1 MYKNTNILSYF
12 KPFAQPLGSNKRA
25 LPEDK
30 LEEARAI
37 RRSRLTT
44 PKPGQLKEG
53 HDGKGEQLEQGLHR
67 TLSRIPSRSASGQP
81 PDPWDKPMES
91 AEPAQAFR
99 DENLHMPV
107 RRGTVSRNADA
118 LGLQCTS
125 SMSSQ
130 RVVKNGEVVIRNS
143 DDEYDSDSSLE
154 SLDDL
159 LLFEGQNSQGE
170 PACPT
175 PQLLSPSPN
184 MNPQDGRRMRRRRKT
199 KADAGAVPVH
209 SDPAVQ
215 AKKYKFDL
223 ESLVRHKK
231 QEEASM
237 EVFTRASTMLRSLE
251 QRKVS
256 TPGAARTAR
265 AASTIRPLDAKFI
278 DVVMKEHG
286 DEDELNRLKAAIRRT
301 EALDHDKLWSFFDEQ
316 RREPLF
322 EQSEFPR
329 SEDDRLGRML
339 GKSSS
344 RQQAFLSGYVREYAT
359 KECLPEEMMLWMM
372 DAICLESRDDLRC
385 SYTATLADA
394 SKGLSSTLSPERIN
408 RLFRMI
414 GATVEALDIEG
425 PVNPYPALSQRI
437 EAVSRPNLSSLLD
450 LFRNIA
456 SKLGAEARMHM
467 ICILCRLVLDH
478 SVANNCHVFN
488 AIEDTLASL
497 VEAIPQ
503 QDLDAEVSEQERQE
517 WDQADIYS
525 ISFEW

>member
-12 KPFAQPLGSNKRA
+12 KPFAQPLGSKKRS

-30 LEEARAI
+30 LEDARAI
-37 RRSRLTT
+37 RRSRSTT
-44 PKPGQLKEG
+44 PKPGQSKEN
-53 HDGKGEQLEQGLHR
+53 HDGKGEQLEQDLHR
-67 TLSRIPSRSASGQP
+67 TSSRITSRSASRQP

-99 DENLHMPV
+99 DETLHMPISPIS
-107 RRGTVSRNADA
+107 RDPVSRNVDV

-143 DDEYDSDSSLE
+143 DDESDSDSSLE

-159 LLFEGQNSQGE
+159 LLFEGQNSQRE

-175 PQLLSPSPN
+175 PQLLSSSPN
-184 MNPQDGRRMRRRRKT
+184 TNPQDGRRMRSRRRT
-199 KADAGAVPVH
+199 KADTVAVPIH
-209 SDPAVQ
+209 SDHAVQ

-251 QRKVS
+251 QRQVS
-256 TPGAARTAR
+256 ARR
-265 AASTIRPLDAKFI
+265 AASTTRPLDATFI

-286 DEDELNRLKAAIRRT
+286 DEDELNRLKVAIRRT
-301 EALDHDKLWSFFDEQ
+301 EAMNHDKLWSFFDEQ
-316 RREPLF
+316 GKEPLF

-339 GKSSS
+339 RKSSS
-344 RQQAFLSGYVREYAT
+344 RQQAFLSGYIMEYAT
-359 KECLPEEMMLWMM
+359 KERLPEEMMLWIME
-372 DAICLESRDDLRC
+372 AICLESRDDLRC

-394 SKGLSSTLSPERIN
+394 SKDLSSTLSPERIN
-408 RLFRMI
+408 RLFRKI
-414 GATVEALDIEG
+414 GATIEALDFEG
-425 PVNPYPALSQRI
+425 PVNPYPALSMSM

-456 SKLGAEARMHM
+456 SKLGAEARMHV
-467 ICILCRLVLDH
+467 ICILCRLLLDH
-478 SVANNCHVFN
+478 SIAHNYHVLS

-497 VEAIPQ
+497 VESIPQ
-503 QDLDAEVSEQERQE
+503 QGLDAEVSEQRRQD
-517 WDQADIYS
+517 WNQADIYS
-525 ISFEW
+525 ISFRW